1 MNLDSDSFPAEL
13 EFHVETRIIQ
23 VDFSEGRSVFAHIAE
38 SIEGNEIG
46 LLGKIK

>member
-13 EFHVETRIIQ
+13 EFHVEAQIIQ

-38 SIEGNEIG
+38 SIEGKEIG
-46 LLGKIK
+46 LLGKVK